1 VSASGPAVGQGTGPA
16 AGPGK
21 LALCAMH
28 CTASCRASLSK
39 GRRLVPVPASQAAH
53 GVHPVGDV
61 VTAPRHCGGDLS
73 PLLVGLPLLAGCYF
87 PGRQVAQYLVWQV
100 HDVLPVVF
108 RNILATISSVYL
120 GQLDVK
126 RV

>member
-1 VSASGPAVGQGTGPA
+1 MPI
-16 AGPGK
+16 
-21 LALCAMH
+21 
-28 CTASCRASLSK
+28 
-39 GRRLVPVPASQAAH
+39 PASQAAH
-53 GVHPVGDV
+53 GVHPDGDV
-61 VTAPRHCGGDLS
+61 VTAPRHCRGDLAQ
-73 PLLVGLPLLAGCYF
+73 LLVGLSLLAGRHF
-87 PGRQVAQYLVWQV
+87 PRRQVAQYLVWQV